1 MHNVWPAVG
10 FLLAVLGA
18 APACGAEPSLAPVMV
33 IADEQMPLAQVLQ
46 RIEARFPGRALD
58 AKFRKRDEQPVY
70 RVKWLGAD
78 GKVRVITAD
87 ARSGKI
93 VAVR

>member
-1 MHNVWPAVG
+1 MRTLWSALG
-10 FLLAVLGA
+10 FLLVVFGSLPTGS
-18 APACGAEPSLAPVMV
+18 AEPAFPSLLAIAEERMSLA
-33 IADEQMPLAQVLQ
+33 EVLQ

-58 AKFRKRDEQPVY
+58 AKYRKRDEPPVY

-78 GKVRVITAD
+78 GKVREITAD